1 MDDKGKRER
10 SHTEYISTIPARST
24 FAKAAE
30 SRRVCLLILGMHR
43 SGTSALARVVHILG
57 CDLPKTLMDPSNS
70 NPAGHW
76 ESLRVAELND
86 QILATAGSSWHDWL
100 EFNPAWRR
108 SPKAVE
114 FREKARQILNDEY
127 GSSSFFVLKD
137 PRICRI
143 VPFWLEI
150 LEECGIV
157 PLVIFPLRNPIEV
170 AASLEQ
176 RDGFDP
182 LFGRLLWLRHVL
194 DAELTSRG
202 LPRVFTSYDSL
213 LRGPYSLAAGMEQR
227 LGMSWPRP
235 VANAAEEIDNF
246 LSERDHRHHTEA
258 PERVLDD
265 PLVPAWLR
273 DTFRILSRWATN
285 GEQPEDFAILDRV
298 RSEFNAAG
306 PAFAQLISASRNA
319 AAKVRTLETS
329 LLEAQT
335 KLSLTEAQLV
345 DSIATIA
352 TLEAEAAKPSL
363 TLGAKPG
370 WLSTQSFSAPDFLTD
385 SAWLEHAPFAF
396 WLIES
401 LRPDTIVE
409 LGVHHGYSY
418 FCFCQAVQSLGLPS
432 RCYAVDTWK
441 GDEHAGFYGEDVFKS
456 VEEHNLKKYA
466 HFSSLVRSTFDEALP
481 HFSDGSIDLLHI
493 DGRHFYSDVQSD
505 FRAWA
510 SKLSEKS
517 VVIFHDTNVRE
528 RGFGVYQFWEE
539 LRKSYPSFE
548 FVHCHGLGVLGYG
561 SSLPDPLKLLFSATD
576 NPLALSEIRTVY
588 SRLGRAL
595 TDRTKLVKHEKALA
609 IIKSKEGA
617 MQASLAE
624 RNQKIAELE
633 GVAASTQAQ
642 LKVRESE
649 LDEVRTNWDGMS
661 ASIKSSHELLVASTL
676 EQKTVYAELLRS
688 HQDMARRLE
697 FGAQE
702 ILQLTKTLEEL
713 KVDAIQTRT
722 EAALLQNVQLELE
735 RLKVSYH
742 ELEKAK
748 DAAEISNTE
757 TGLELETSKH
767 EVDNAHAELQRLQF
781 EMSQLKENW
790 EQLQQQLEAAKAEAS
805 KARADAELL
814 PRIKDELDQL
824 KSKNSTLQREAS
836 ETTCQLQKART
847 AADTIAAYKRQ
858 IESQLEER
866 FREIAALTR
875 LLEQKQKPRKR
886 LHIWL
891 KAFRMAINPF
901 RWSRLKRELMLNR
914 EMSKIEQ
921 SGRFDAIWYL
931 TSYPDVAAAGVDPL
945 RHYVEFGAAEGRK
958 SNASS
963 ILMDG
968 ALNH

>member
-1 MDDKGKRER
+1 
-10 SHTEYISTIPARST
+10 
-24 FAKAAE
+24 
-30 SRRVCLLILGMHR
+30 
-43 SGTSALARVVHILG
+43 
-57 CDLPKTLMDPSNS
+57 
-70 NPAGHW
+70 
-76 ESLRVAELND
+76 
-86 QILATAGSSWHDWL
+86 
-100 EFNPAWRR
+100 
-108 SPKAVE
+108 
-114 FREKARQILNDEY
+114 
-127 GSSSFFVLKD
+127 
-137 PRICRI
+137 
-143 VPFWLEI
+143 
-150 LEECGIV
+150 
-157 PLVIFPLRNPIEV
+157 
-170 AASLEQ
+170 
-176 RDGFDP
+176 
-182 LFGRLLWLRHVL
+182 
-194 DAELTSRG
+194 
-202 LPRVFTSYDSL
+202 
-213 LRGPYSLAAGMEQR
+213 
-227 LGMSWPRP
+227 
-235 VANAAEEIDNF
+235 
-246 LSERDHRHHTEA
+246 
-258 PERVLDD
+258 
-265 PLVPAWLR
+265 
-273 DTFRILSRWATN
+273 
-285 GEQPEDFAILDRV
+285 
-298 RSEFNAAG
+298 
-306 PAFAQLISASRNA
+306 
-319 AAKVRTLETS
+319 
-329 LLEAQT
+329 
-335 KLSLTEAQLV
+335 
-345 DSIATIA
+345 
-352 TLEAEAAKPSL
+352 
-363 TLGAKPG
+363 
-370 WLSTQSFSAPDFLTD
+370 
-385 SAWLEHAPFAF
+385 
-396 WLIES
+396 
-401 LRPDTIVE
+401 
-409 LGVHHGYSY
+409 
-418 FCFCQAVQSLGLPS
+418 
-432 RCYAVDTWK
+432 
-441 GDEHAGFYGEDVFKS
+441 
-456 VEEHNLKKYA
+456 
-466 HFSSLVRSTFDEALP
+466 
-481 HFSDGSIDLLHI
+481 
-493 DGRHFYSDVQSD
+493 
-505 FRAWA
+505 
-510 SKLSEKS
+510 
-517 VVIFHDTNVRE
+517 
-528 RGFGVYQFWEE
+528 
-539 LRKSYPSFE
+539 
-548 FVHCHGLGVLGYG
+548 
-561 SSLPDPLKLLFSATD
+561 
-576 NPLALSEIRTVY
+576 
-588 SRLGRAL
+588 
-595 TDRTKLVKHEKALA
+595 
-609 IIKSKEGA
+609 